1 MPPPFRKLTVAE
13 VEDQIAAFRF
23 TRAIKFID
31 THHTWR
37 PRKAD
42 YKGEDTINAIFR
54 FHTMPVKIV
63 NGKNVGGAGFADIG
77 EHWTIGP
84 EGAIWTGRDL
94 DRPPCSQTGFNANA
108 LMYEMIGDFDGPD
121 VKGPHDTLDGAQR
134 EAAVAISAAVL
145 ARFKLPLSAVR
156 FHRDLHAPGQPQP
169 KTCPGT
175 SVVYQDFQREVAARC
190 LARWNYTPGG
200 AAPLVASAFD
210 PGEGG
215 SSHAGTGFV

>member
-1 MPPPFRKLTVAE
+1 MPPPFRNLTVAE
-13 VEDQIAAFRF
+13 VETVIATFRF
-23 TRAIKFID
+23 TRTIKFID

-42 YKGEDTINAIFR
+42 YRGEETINGIHR
-54 FHTMPVKIV
+54 FHVTPVKIV

-121 VKGPHDTLDGAQR
+121 VPGPHDTLEGAQLD
-134 EAAVAISAAVL
+134 AAVAISAAVL
-145 ARFKLPLSAVR
+145 ARFRLPISAIR
-156 FHRDLHAPGQPQP
+156 FHRHLHAPGQPEP

-175 SVVYQDFQREVAARC
+175 SVNYEQFQGLIARRCQSRWNFTPEGTTLDVAA
-190 LARWNYTPGG
+190 L
-200 AAPLVASAFD
+200 FD
-210 PGEGG
+210 AGDREQ
-215 SSHAGTGFV
+215 SHVGTGFA